1 MVMNRVVTI
10 KRIVR
15 LKMRTCN
22 NKLRLPSGRFF
33 YCGEL
38 EKINSDGKIEK
49 IMCDKC
55 KAQSAEGAKK

>member
-1 MVMNRVVTI
+1 
-10 KRIVR
+10 
-15 LKMRTCN
+15 MRTCN